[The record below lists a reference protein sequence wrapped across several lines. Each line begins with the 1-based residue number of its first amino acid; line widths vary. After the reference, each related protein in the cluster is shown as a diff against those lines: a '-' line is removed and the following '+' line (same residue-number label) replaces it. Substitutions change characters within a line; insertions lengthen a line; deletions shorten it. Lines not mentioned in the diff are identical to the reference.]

1 MRFLRRGR
9 RSRGQALVE
18 FALVVPIFFLL
29 LFGFID
35 IARYVYTTT
44 AYGQAAREGARYGSV
59 EQWFYTCPGSVVTQ
73 TRKACTEAV
82 TLGRVPPGAPT
93 PNLVSCS
100 NVAPSNCSSSSRAGD
115 LMAVTVQGPFQF
127 FTPVIGN
134 LLGTPTVSQTAQV
147 VIQ

>member
-1 MRFLRRGR
+1 MRFLHRRR

-44 AYGQAAREGARYGSV
+44 AYGQAAREGARYGAV
-59 EQWFYTCPGSVVTQ
+59 EQWSYTCPGSVGTQ
-73 TRKACTEAV
+73 TRKLCTEAV
-82 TLGRVPPGAPT
+82 TLGRVPAGAPAPT
-93 PNLVSCS
+93 VVTATCS
-100 NVAPSNCSSSSRAGD
+100 TCRAGD
-115 LMAVTVQGPFQF
+115 LLAVRVKGPFNF
-127 FTPVIGN
+127 FTPIIGTV
-134 LLGTPTVSQTAQV
+134 LGTPTVDQTAQV

>member
-1 MRFLRRGR
+1 MRLICRRT

-35 IARYVYTTT
+35 IGRYVYTTT

-59 EQWFYTCPGSVVTQ
+59 EQWSFSCPGTVVTRS
-73 TRKACTEAV
+73 RKNCTEAV
-82 TLGRVPPGAPT
+82 TLGRVPAGAP
-93 PNLVSCS
+93 
-100 NVAPSNCSSSSRAGD
+100 APATILYTCPATCRAGD
-115 LMAVTVQGPFQF
+115 LMSVTVAGTFNF
-127 FTPVIGN
+127 FTPVITN
-134 LLGTPTVSQTAQV
+134 LLGTPQVSQKTQV